1 VRKWL
6 KYVVFSMAAIIL
18 CFLYANVD
26 KAYYVYDGESDSSE
40 YIAVNIGKD
49 ASISQGFECAEKSF
63 DGIAVKVLV
72 NSISD
77 SGKLVYDL
85 QDSEGETLIEGK
97 IALSDIDN
105 GRINK
110 IKFDKTVEGTESG
123 SYTIYFR
130 TEDMSDGESVGL
142 YYDDQNNFDDSLN
155 INGEKINGTLILRT
169 ITHRFDIETFL
180 VTLGCIVYFV
190 LFFRILYRLFA

>member
-1 VRKWL
+1 MKKWL

-18 CFLYANVD
+18 CFLYAHVD
-26 KAYYVYDGESDSSE
+26 KAHYIYDGESDSSE
-40 YIAVNIGKD
+40 YIAVNINKD
-49 ASISQGFECAEKSF
+49 ASISQVFECTEKSF

-85 QDSEGETLIEGK
+85 QDLNGETLIEGK

-123 SYTIYFR
+123 FYIIYFK
-130 TEDMSDGESVGL
+130 TEDMSEGESVGL
-142 YYDDQNNFDDSLN
+142 YYDNQSNFTDDLN
-155 INGEKINGTLILRT
+155 VNGEKINGTLILRT
-169 ITHRFDIETFL
+169 ITYRFDIETFI
-180 VTLGCIVYFV
+180 VTLGFIVYFV